1 VALANASE
9 YGLAAYLFTRDL
21 GRAHRVGEALDYG
34 MVAVN
39 DGALGWVQAP
49 FGGIK
54 GSGDAREG
62 GRLGL
67 EDYLDVQYL
76 SVNF

>member
-1 VALANASE
+1 
-9 YGLAAYLFTRDL
+9 
-21 GRAHRVGEALDYG
+21 

-49 FGGIK
+49 FGWIK
-54 GSGDAREG
+54 GSGDGREG
-62 GRLGL
+62 GRQGL
-67 EDYLDVQYL
+67 EEYLDVQYV

>member
-1 VALANASE
+1 M
-9 YGLAAYLFTRDL
+9 
-21 GRAHRVGEALDYG
+21 GEALEYG

-49 FGGIK
+49 FGGVK
-54 GSGDAREG
+54 GSGDGREG

-67 EDYLDVQYL
+67 EDFLDVQYL